1 MKVLLL
7 FLFIGII
14 GVECTIYFVIPFE
27 LTGNEYKNKREIFM
41 IFFGIVPPYFVVWG
55 WCVCKYTYAKDNPDV
70 QWSKF
75 MNIIIAF
82 VFQIVWYIILSYFR
96 YRIVF
101 SFGLIASC
109 VVFIIPMFT
118 LVEIPIFKVKIFF
131 LIVTLIQIGIVLWVS
146 IEFIIYEK
154 IMTYGGI
161 VAFYFYPIYL
171 ATFATLF
178 VQFLRILE
186 EEVGSSIQ

>member
-1 MKVLLL
+1 MKVLFV

-14 GVECTIYFVIPFE
+14 GVECTIYYVIPSE
-27 LTGNEYKNKREIFM
+27 LSGNEYKNKKEIFM
-41 IFFGIVPPYFVVWG
+41 IFFGIVPTYFMVWI
-55 WCVCKYTYAKDNPDV
+55 WCVCKYTYVKDNPEV

-96 YRIVF
+96 YQIVF
-101 SFGLIASC
+101 IFGLIASC

-131 LIVTLIQIGIVLWVS
+131 LIVTFIQIGIILWVS

-154 IMTYGGI
+154 FITYSWI

-171 ATFATLF
+171 GVFTGLF
-178 VQFLRILE
+178 VRFLRLKE
-186 EEVGSSIQ
+186 